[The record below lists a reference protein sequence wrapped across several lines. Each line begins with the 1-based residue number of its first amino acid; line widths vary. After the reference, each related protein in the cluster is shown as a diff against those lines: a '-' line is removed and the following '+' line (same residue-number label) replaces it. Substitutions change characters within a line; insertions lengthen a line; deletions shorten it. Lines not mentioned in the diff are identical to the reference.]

1 MMASDV
7 LYTQAERAAAVA
19 AERERCAALCLGIAE
34 VVASS
39 ATGARKEAGMRAAQ
53 SCAKVIMSDHVLE
66 LRQDA
71 KRYQYLRANMT
82 GVMTLLGAPAI
93 GLSGVSGD
101 DMDAAID
108 AAIGA
113 A

>member
-1 MMASDV
+1 MTDDDMRELQKAADMAG
-7 LYTQAERAAAVA
+7 L
-19 AERERCAALCLGIAE
+19 
-34 VVASS
+34 
-39 ATGARKEAGMRAAQ
+39 
-53 SCAKVIMSDHVLE
+53 DHFLA

-71 KRYQYLRANMT
+71 RRYQYLRSHMT

-113 A
+113 S

>member
-1 MMASDV
+1 MMASEV
-7 LYTQAERAAAVA
+7 IYTQAELDAAVA

-34 VVASS
+34 VIASS
-39 ATGARKEAGMRAAQ
+39 ANGARKEAGMRAAQ
-53 SCAKVIMSDHVLE
+53 SCAKVIMSDQVLE

-71 KRYQYLRANMT
+71 RRYQYLRANMT
-82 GVMTLLGAPAI
+82 GVINLMGAPAI

-108 AAIGA
+108 AAMGA
-113 A
+113 S

>member
-1 MMASDV
+1 MTDEDMRE
-7 LYTQAERAAAVA
+7 LQKAADMVGL
-19 AERERCAALCLGIAE
+19 EMEF
-34 VVASS
+34 
-39 ATGARKEAGMRAAQ
+39 
-53 SCAKVIMSDHVLE
+53 LE

-71 KRYQYLRANMT
+71 RRYQYLRAHMT
-82 GVMTLLGAPAI
+82 GVIAPLGKPAI

-113 A
+113 S